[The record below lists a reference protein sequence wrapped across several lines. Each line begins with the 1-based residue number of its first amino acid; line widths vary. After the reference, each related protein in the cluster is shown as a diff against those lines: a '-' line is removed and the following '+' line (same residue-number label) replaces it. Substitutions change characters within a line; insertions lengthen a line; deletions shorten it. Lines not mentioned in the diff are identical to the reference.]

1 MNAATQNHMDFAARL
16 ARIDLGVAQSTQM
29 LFVGT
34 DESYVMPRRDRK
46 PRVSRGRALVGSVMQ
61 PFWQATAIAV
71 GAVAHGLGQVL
82 RFHVQGLPEAAM
94 NPDLDMAVQ
103 VAVGFGLAFSL
114 GYVLQLKARA
124 MAAFLL
130 AGVVAGLLF
139 GHNAVH
145 LWPNRFAAMT
155 SDTWV
160 QQQITGAPMVSLAW
174 RGAYLPL

>member
-1 MNAATQNHMDFAARL
+1 MSAVTQNHMDFAARL
-16 ARIDLGVAQSTQM
+16 ARIEKGVAQSTQM

-46 PRVSRGRALVGSVMQ
+46 PKLTWGRALVRRVMQ
-61 PFWQATAIAV
+61 FFGQATAVGV

-82 RFHVQGLPEAAM
+82 RFQVQGMPEAKV

-103 VAVGFGLAFSL
+103 VAVGFGLAFVL
-114 GYVLQLKARA
+114 GYVVQLQARA
-124 MAAFLL
+124 MAVFLMV
-130 AGVVAGLLF
+130 GVLAGLLL

-155 SDTWV
+155 SDVWV
-160 QQQITGAPMVSLAW
+160 QQWVTQTPQYSVVW
-174 RGAYLPL
+174 RGATLPL